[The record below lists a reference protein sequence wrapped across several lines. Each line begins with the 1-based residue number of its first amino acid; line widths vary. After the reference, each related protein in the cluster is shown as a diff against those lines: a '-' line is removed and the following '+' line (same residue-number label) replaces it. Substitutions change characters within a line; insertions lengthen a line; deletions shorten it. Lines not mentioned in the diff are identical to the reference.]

1 MPTVH
6 LTLAEE
12 NHVLRQQFQELSA
25 AASALVAPLSDE
37 QFSWRPDEKTWSVA
51 HCLEHLNVTARQYL
65 PRLDEA
71 VAESIRMG
79 LYGEGPFHYNW
90 IGRLLVRLNEPP
102 VKVRFKTPASFDPG
116 VPRTRQ
122 EVLAAFRAYQVQY
135 VDRLHQANGIHLA
148 RARVSSP
155 VNRWL
160 KMPLGSGFLLM
171 AAHERRHL
179 EQARQVTIRADFPK

>member
-12 NHVLRQQFQELSA
+12 NHVLRKQFEELSA
-25 AASALVAPLSDE
+25 AATTLVAPLSDE
-37 QFSWRPDEKTWSVA
+37 QFAWRPDENTWSVA
-51 HCLEHLNVTARQYL
+51 HCLEHLNATARLYL
-65 PRLDEA
+65 PRLDEG

-79 LYGEGPFHYNW
+79 LYGDGPFHYNW
-90 IGRLLVRLNEPP
+90 IGRLFVRLTEPP
-102 VKVRFKTPASFDPG
+102 ARLRMKAPATFQPG
-116 VPRTRQ
+116 VPRSRQ

-135 VDRLHQANGIHLA
+135 VDRLHQANGLDLA

-155 VNRWL
+155 VNRWI

-179 EQARQVTIRADFPK
+179 DQARRLIARPDFPK